1 MRPRPLL
8 ISLVLLFVTTA
19 AGLIVRTV
27 PLDLSPL
34 VVKYGGSMLWA
45 LDIYWLVSTILSRS
59 SLVASAMIAGL
70 LATAVEFLK
79 LYHTPDL
86 EAFRYTLAGT
96 LLLGRIFSFSDI
108 AAYWFAVAMG
118 ALIDIQFRPAKSM
131 YRNPAHGS

>member
-8 ISLVLLFVTTA
+8 LSLVLLFVTTV
-19 AGLIVRTV
+19 AGFIVRMV

-45 LDIYWLVSTILSRS
+45 LAIYWLVSTVFGRS
-59 SLVASAMIAGL
+59 SLVACAMIAGL

-79 LYHTPDL
+79 LYHTQDL
-86 EAFRYTLAGT
+86 EAFRYTELGT

-108 AAYWFAVAMG
+108 AAYWFAVAFG
-118 ALIDIQFRPAKSM
+118 AILDTQFRPAKTM
-131 YRNPAHGS
+131 LRNPARGS

>member
-8 ISLVLLFVTTA
+8 LSLVLLFVTTV
-19 AGLIVRTV
+19 AGLIVRMV

-45 LDIYWLVSTILSRS
+45 LAIYWLISTILSRS
-59 SLVASAMIAGL
+59 SLVTSAMLAGL

-86 EAFRYTLAGT
+86 EAFRYTELGT
-96 LLLGRIFSFSDI
+96 ILLGKIFSFSDI
-108 AAYWFAVAMG
+108 AAYWFAVAAG
-118 ALIDIQFRPAKSM
+118 ALLDTQFRPAKSM
-131 YRNPAHGS
+131 LRNPAPGS